1 MRRKRAEHI
10 RESKNS
16 WFGAALGFVWG
27 ITGTRLFLFRISTL
41 AIMIPSAIARLDH
54 NMTESS
60 LSWGV
65 SETIICCAT
74 QNHIVLDENNC

>member
-16 WFGAALGFVWG
+16 YFGTTLGFMWG
-27 ITGTRLFLFRISTL
+27 ITGSRLFLFRISTL
-41 AIMIPSAIARLDH
+41 AIMIPPAIARLGH
-54 NMTESS
+54 NMTESN

-74 QNHIVLDENNC
+74 QNHIVLDKNNC